1 MEVRQRVAMSYMYL
15 AVSNE
20 LLYRNFAGM
29 HQCSNNGVNRCW
41 YPDDWLRLCLYG
53 WMYRQAAC
61 PRYKCDLFIDIF
73 LQKLFADSTFF
84 FLDLNYLEECSDSPE
99 LTVAILPRT
108 GKVNLMSMESRLHV
122 DMLESVASLATQGCE
137 QIHTI
142 LDAVVRENT
151 QQLKDSML
159 QWSFLLIKQSTLNF
173 ILATS
178 SFTLL

>member
-1 MEVRQRVAMSYMYL
+1 MAL
-15 AVSNE
+15 ID
-20 LLYRNFAGM
+20 AGIPM
-29 HQCSNNGVNRCW
+29 IDYVCASTAGCIDKQPVLG
-41 YPDDWLRLCLYG
+41 
-53 WMYRQAAC
+53 M
-61 PRYKCDLFIDIF
+61 KCDLFIDIVWRSYS
-73 LQKLFADSTFF
+73 LTTA

-99 LTVAILPRT
+99 LTVAMLPRT

-159 QWSFLLIKQSTLNF
+159 QWSFFLLIKQSTLNF

-178 SFTLL
+178 SFTQTMEESSDESLRERM